1 MSMSNSSYYDYH
13 PTIQLE
19 RPVVL
24 GGMPGTPY
32 REVGHYLASLTGL
45 SILDLDRWLEHQV
58 GKSLWDFVQAEGEE
72 VLRQKEFEYL
82 DRALAAQ
89 PRGLLIVSE
98 GTLAQAAN
106 RSKISDSAGLVY
118 LSSAPTATYWHV
130 RQQISERGPRYHPHV
145 PQPLTHFDVL
155 RPLFEELD
163 RAQED
168 ADLVLAMDNRSVQDA
183 VDVIFDALPG
193 LHTAR
198 SDGSA

>member
-1 MSMSNSSYYDYH
+1 MSDNSYYDYH
-13 PTIQLE
+13 PTVQLE
-19 RPVVL
+19 RPVAL

-58 GKSLWDFVQAEGEE
+58 GKSLWDFVQSEGEQE
-72 VLRQKEFEYL
+72 LRQKEFEYL
-82 DRALAAQ
+82 DRALVAQ
-89 PRGLLIVSE
+89 PCGLLIVSE

-106 RSKISDSAGLVY
+106 RRKISESAGLVY
-118 LSSAPTATYWHV
+118 LSSAPSTAYWQV

-155 RPLFEELD
+155 RPLIEELD
-163 RAQED
+163 QARKD

-183 VDVIFDALPG
+183 VDVIFDALPD
-193 LHTAR
+193 LHPPP
-198 SDGSA
+198 SDGGA

>member
-58 GKSLWDFVQAEGEE
+58 GKSLWDFVQSEGEE

-82 DRALAAQ
+82 DRALVAQ

-106 RSKISDSAGLVY
+106 RRKISESAGLASIC
-118 LSSAPTATYWHV
+118 L
-130 RQQISERGPRYHPHV
+130 
-145 PQPLTHFDVL
+145 L
-155 RPLFEELD
+155 RPLPRIGMCANRLVNEG
-163 RAQED
+163 RATIRTCRS
-168 ADLVLAMDNRSVQDA
+168 LSHTLTYCVLSLRNWTERRRMPISCWLWTIAPCRMPS
-183 VDVIFDALPG
+183 
-193 LHTAR
+193 T
-198 SDGSA
+198 